1 MWRVLQFET
10 ICKVVCSLP
19 KPNTFLQMIQI
30 VPNPNQGIF
39 PSCTYVVDAS
49 LVNLFST
56 NLSLSQYPKSYEK
69 FG

>member
-39 PSCTYVVDAS
+39 PSCRYVVDA
-49 LVNLFST
+49 
-56 NLSLSQYPKSYEK
+56 Y
-69 FG
+69 